1 MVSTR
6 ADRKMVDS
14 ISKALNELSNIGSV
28 VGTNDERHQ
37 KRIQIVEN
45 LFNNILVTS
54 EGQTFINKHEA
65 IKDVIRNKLEVFYNE
80 PGMKE
85 NTMKWHM
92 EIFKEPIQQEQKE
105 DENIDAQDA
114 EDAEDAEED
123 YLVNTENERL
133 CEEWIKHITKSST
146 LTRKRLLFLG
156 DIWGILRDIDE
167 AQTMYNA
174 VSYNKELY
182 ENLITEFGQNML
194 KQFPL
199 LSNLLKTEVNY
210 QYTDGRIVEWE
221 SENWWNEVFN
231 PDYI

>member
-1 MVSTR
+1 
-6 ADRKMVDS
+6 
-14 ISKALNELSNIGSV
+14 
-28 VGTNDERHQ
+28 
-37 KRIQIVEN
+37 
-45 LFNNILVTS
+45 
-54 EGQTFINKHEA
+54 
-65 IKDVIRNKLEVFYNE
+65 
-80 PGMKE
+80 
-85 NTMKWHM
+85 
-92 EIFKEPIQQEQKE
+92 
-105 DENIDAQDA
+105 
-114 EDAEDAEED
+114 
-123 YLVNTENERL
+123 
-133 CEEWIKHITKSST
+133 
-146 LTRKRLLFLG
+146 RLLFLG

-199 LSNLLKTEVNY
+199 LSNMLKTEVDY